1 MSSIEALYKHCTHTE
16 PTLYTQRT
24 STIPYS
30 AFGGILVRI
39 RIRVRVR
46 ARMVRVRA
54 AACSS
59 NIPVKQ
65 AKW

>member
-1 MSSIEALYKHCTHTE
+1 MSSIEALYKHCTYTE
-16 PTLYTQRT
+16 PTLYTHRT

-30 AFGGILVRI
+30 AFGGILVRF
-39 RIRVRVR
+39 RVRVR

-54 AACSS
+54 AGSS